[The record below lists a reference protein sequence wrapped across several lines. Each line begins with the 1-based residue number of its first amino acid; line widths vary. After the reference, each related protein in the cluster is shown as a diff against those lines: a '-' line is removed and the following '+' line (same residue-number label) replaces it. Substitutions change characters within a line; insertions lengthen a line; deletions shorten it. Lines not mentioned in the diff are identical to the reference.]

1 MATGLLIR
9 GNHRL
14 LRTPLKELT
23 VKMRMTLRAAR
34 KNPRGKPLVQAK
46 IFKSARLSTKLSE
59 QMPLH
64 QDHLRAERSP
74 KVRRKLK

>member
-1 MATGLLIR
+1 
-9 GNHRL
+9 
-14 LRTPLKELT
+14 
-23 VKMRMTLRAAR
+23 MRMTLRAAG